1 MTLRIGTRRSRLAT
15 TQAGEVAAR
24 LNALGTATE
33 LVPIETSGDRGASP
47 DASPQGLK
55 GLFVAE
61 IVRALAAGDVDIAVH
76 SAKDLPADETPG
88 VVLGAVP
95 QRARPFDVLVRRDA
109 ELPDA
114 AVVGTSSLRRRAQ
127 LHRAR
132 PGVRVIELRGNVDT
146 RLAKLEAG
154 EVDAIVLAAAGIDR
168 LGISPRYSTTLHADE
183 MVPAPGQGAIAVQA
197 REGDL
202 ETLQPIAALEHPPT
216 RVALVA
222 ERALMARM
230 GGGCAL
236 PLGALATPHRNAVH
250 LIAIVASP
258 DGQRIVRADVEGP
271 GPAEAAD
278 AAADHLLAGGAADIL
293 DAVHG
298 ATP

>member
-1 MTLRIGTRRSRLAT
+1 MA
-15 TQAGEVAAR
+15 QAGEVAAR
-24 LNALGTATE
+24 LDALGTAAE

-47 DASPQGLK
+47 DSSRQGLK

-61 IVRALAAGDVDIAVH
+61 IVSALLAGDVDVAVH

-88 VVLGAVP
+88 IILGAVP
-95 QRARPFDVLVRRDA
+95 RRERPFDVLVRRDA
-109 ELPDA
+109 DLPDA
-114 AVVGTSSLRRRAQ
+114 PVVGTSSLRRRAQ
-127 LHRAR
+127 LSRAR
-132 PGVRVIELRGNVDT
+132 PGARVVDLRGNVDT

-154 EVDAIVLAAAGIDR
+154 EMDAIVLAAAGMDR
-168 LGISPRYSTTLHADE
+168 LGLTPRYSTTLHADE
-183 MVPAPGQGAIAVQA
+183 MVPAPGQGALAIQA

-202 ETLQPIAALEHPPT
+202 ETLQHIAGLEHPPT
-216 RVALVA
+216 RVALDA

-236 PLGALATPHRNAVH
+236 PLGALATPRRNAVH

-258 DGQRIVRADVEGP
+258 DGHRIARADVEGHGP
-271 GPAEAAD
+271 GEAAD
-278 AAADHLLAGGAADIL
+278 VASAHLLERGAGEIL
-293 DAVHG
+293 DAVRG